1 MARGKVKIETRQG
14 QIMLLS
20 VLLIS
25 TAVLGAASLAGL
37 LVLFQLRQTGDAE
50 TSAQAIFAADAGIER
65 VLYERYQNPVVTSQC
80 DAGENVAFE
89 ISSES
94 DPDTFTV
101 ANIQYLVGGDCEEAK
116 SAALA
121 GRSARALQI
130 YMAGLEAFG
139 GQFLEPPE

>member
-1 MARGKVKIETRQG
+1 
-14 QIMLLS
+14 MLLS

-65 VLYERYQNPVVTSQC
+65 VLYERYQNPAVTGQC
-80 DAGENVAFE
+80 DAGETVAFNM
-89 ISSES
+89 SSENE
-94 DPDTFTV
+94 PDIFTT
-101 ANIQYLVGGDCEEAK
+101 ANVQYLVVGDCDEAK